1 MRHLPGGVPGHRGNR
16 MVLPA
21 RRLRRAVQVRMTMM
35 IRTLIAA
42 LLVATPALATPALAD
57 PTVFAA
63 ASTGRALD
71 AAIAASGQSVI
82 TSYGASG
89 TLARQVEQG
98 APVDLYLSANPKWMA
113 FLVDAGIVRQEDV
126 VVLMSNNLVLIAP
139 EGAGPFDPDHI
150 ADFLGDGLF
159 AMGDPD
165 VAPVGRYG
173 QAALTSLGLWDQ
185 VATALVPT
193 RNTTATVAAV
203 ASQDAS
209 LGLVYASDA
218 AAQAGIE
225 VVWAIPADSHPPISY
240 LIVPVAQGE
249 DPDGAQAFLGYLQ
262 GDAGQDIL
270 AQAGFL
276 VREGE

>member
-1 MRHLPGGVPGHRGNR
+1 
-16 MVLPA
+16 
-21 RRLRRAVQVRMTMM
+21 M
-35 IRTLIAA
+35 IRALIAS
-42 LLVATPALATPALAD
+42 LLIATPALAD

-113 FLVDAGIVRQEDV
+113 YLVDAGVVRQEEV
-126 VVLMSNNLVLIAP
+126 VILMSNNLVLIAP

-150 ADFLGDGLF
+150 ADYLKDGLF
-159 AMGDPD
+159 AMGDPE
-165 VAPVGRYG
+165 VAPVGKYG
-173 QAALTSLGLWDQ
+173 QAALTQLGLWDQ
-185 VATALVPT
+185 VAPALVPT

-203 ASQDAS
+203 ASQDAA

-225 VVWAIPADSHPPISY
+225 VVWSIPADSHPPISY
-240 LIVPVAQGE
+240 LIAPVAQGDDLE
-249 DPDGAQAFLGYLQ
+249 GANTFLGYLQ
-262 GDAGQDIL
+262 SDAGQAIL
-270 AQAGFL
+270 SNAGFL

>member
-1 MRHLPGGVPGHRGNR
+1 
-16 MVLPA
+16 
-21 RRLRRAVQVRMTMM
+21 M

-185 VATALVPT
+185 VATALYT
-193 RNTTATVAAV
+193 SCEALRAV
-203 ASQDAS
+203 ALLMAPFLPETAPVILER
-209 LGLVYASDA
+209 LGLPDALSGTRLPDDA
-218 AAQAGIE
+218 ARFGALQPGTPTTKGAPLFPRIE
-225 VVWAIPADSHPPISY
+225 V
-240 LIVPVAQGE
+240 
-249 DPDGAQAFLGYLQ
+249 PDG
-262 GDAGQDIL
+262 DAD
-270 AQAGFL
+270 
-276 VREGE
+276 